1 MGSIVPSLPFEGAS
15 QSVDSVNRNGNR
27 RESAAL
33 DRSKREGAR
42 EEIEESNSVPRAD
55 ETAVSHSNQP
65 LSIPNRSVTFT
76 RNDNDR
82 LLIQVVDLDTGDVV
96 RQIPPDEILK
106 LAETLQDPTGNLVN
120 TSA

>member
-33 DRSKREGAR
+33 DRPKREGAR
-42 EEIEESNSVPRAD
+42 EEIEESNPVPRAD
-55 ETAVSHSNQP
+55 ETAASHSSQP